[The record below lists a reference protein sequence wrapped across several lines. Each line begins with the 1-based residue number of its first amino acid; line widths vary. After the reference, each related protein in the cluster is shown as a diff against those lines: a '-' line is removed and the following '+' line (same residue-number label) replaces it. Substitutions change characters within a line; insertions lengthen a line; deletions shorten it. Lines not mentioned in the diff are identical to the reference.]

1 MGTKFVIVVKCIAV
15 YKNMPPYRHK
25 TWPGSET
32 ESNQTLVKEFI
43 DGFSWEKRDKR
54 LDGLPLMSSI
64 WPSIY
69 ICLAYLYLVRVAGPI
84 FMRNREVLKLNQFA
98 RCYNCGQFVCELLL
112 IPWLS
117 LHYFLEGNGWG
128 K

>member
-69 ICLAYLYLVRVAGPI
+69 ICLGYLYLVKIIGPR
-84 FMRNREVLKLNQFA
+84 FMMNRGAYKLDWFV
-98 RCYNCGQFVCELLL
+98 RCYNIVLFVSEVLM

-117 LHYFLEGNGWG
+117 AHYFLEGNGLG